1 MKNKAKFYWKHR
13 EAIVCIVILLT
24 IIFVGLALIEAAIEQ
39 I

>member
-1 MKNKAKFYWKHR
+1 MKNRAKFYWKHR